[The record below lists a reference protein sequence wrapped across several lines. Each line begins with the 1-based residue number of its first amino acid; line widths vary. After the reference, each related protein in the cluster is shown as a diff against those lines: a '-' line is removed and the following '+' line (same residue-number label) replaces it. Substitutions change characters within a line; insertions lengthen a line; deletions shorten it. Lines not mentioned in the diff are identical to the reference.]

1 MNHPKSNIVLRII
14 GRKLAVLFLITV
26 STVAAFATL
35 GDGNKSEGPR
45 KKLLSSQST
54 TRQGSFTLRSGYNFR
69 GNQILTNTSTTTTT
83 TRYIRINTVAT
94 VQNGRTTYVVPLKKK
109 VGVGNIKLDL
119 GNRQFQRN

>member
-1 MNHPKSNIVLRII
+1 MNHPKCKIVLRII

-26 STVAAFATL
+26 SAVAAFATL
-35 GDGNKSEGPR
+35 GDGNKSEGPK

-54 TRQGSFTLRSGYNFR
+54 SRQGSFNLRSGYNFR
-69 GNQILTNTSTTTTT
+69 GNQILTNNSTTP
-83 TRYIRINTVAT
+83 TRYIRINTVVT
-94 VQNGRTTYVVPLKKK
+94 VQNGRTTYVIPLKKK